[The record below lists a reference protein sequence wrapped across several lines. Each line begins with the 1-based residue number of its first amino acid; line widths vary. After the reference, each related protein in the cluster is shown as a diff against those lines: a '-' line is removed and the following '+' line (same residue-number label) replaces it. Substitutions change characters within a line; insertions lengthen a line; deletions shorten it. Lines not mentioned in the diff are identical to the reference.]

1 MDRRRKNMRVLVV
14 SADPAERLRATSAMD
29 DTFDIVEVDGV
40 DAARSAV
47 ESPDAHFDALVVDGD
62 LQPRGGYAFLYELR
76 GQAELS
82 GQRAIP
88 AVVLAS
94 RPSDRWLAGWAGASE
109 LFLKPVDP
117 FEVAATVRALEGA
130 EVPAYGDA
138 GSAAAQVGTALR
150 RSGR

>member
-1 MDRRRKNMRVLVV
+1 MRVLVV

-29 DTFDIVEVDGV
+29 DAFDIVEVDGV
-40 DAARSAV
+40 DAARRAV
-47 ESPDAHFDALVVDGD
+47 ESPGADFDVLVVDGD

-76 GQAELS
+76 GQAELA
-82 GQRAIP
+82 GQGAIP
-88 AVVLAS
+88 SVVLAS

-117 FEVAATVRALEGA
+117 FEVAAAVRALEGA
-130 EVPAYGDA
+130 EVPPYGDA
-138 GSAAAQVGTALR
+138 GSAAAQVATALR

>member
-1 MDRRRKNMRVLVV
+1 MRVLVV
-14 SADPAERLRATSAMD
+14 SADPAERLRVTSAMD
-29 DTFDIVEVDGV
+29 DTFDTVEVDGV
-40 DAARSAV
+40 DAARRSV
-47 ESPDAHFDALVVDGD
+47 ESEAGSFDVLVVDGD

-76 GQAELS
+76 GQAELT
-82 GQRAIP
+82 GRAAIP
-88 AVVLAS
+88 SVVLAS

-109 LFLKPVDP
+109 MFLKPVDP

-130 EVPAYGDA
+130 AIPAYGDA

>member
-1 MDRRRKNMRVLVV
+1 MRVLVV

-29 DTFDIVEVDGV
+29 ESFDIVEVDGV
-40 DAARSAV
+40 DPARAAVHAH
-47 ESPDAHFDALVVDGD
+47 DAAFDVLVVDGD

-76 GQAELS
+76 GEAELAA
-82 GQRAIP
+82 RP
-88 AVVLAS
+88 AVPSIVLAS

-117 FEVAATVRALEGA
+117 FEVVAAVRALEGA
-130 EVPAYGDA
+130 SALPYGDA

>member
-1 MDRRRKNMRVLVV
+1 MRVLVV

-29 DTFDIVEVDGV
+29 DTFRIVEVDGV
-40 DAARSAV
+40 DAARRAV
-47 ESPDAHFDALVVDGD
+47 ESVEGAFDVLVVDGD

-76 GQAELS
+76 GQAELTGS
-82 GQRAIP
+82 APIP
-88 AVVLAS
+88 SVVLAS

-117 FEVAATVRALEGA
+117 FEVAAAVRSLEGA